1 MEKQKTTEVVCAYC
15 GEDLG
20 ETPVQ
25 RGSFVYCTEA
35 CAFEAARSV
44 DCGGRTDTHSAP
56 RIVEQAPR
64 PGTK

>member
-1 MEKQKTTEVVCAYC
+1 MEEQKATKGVCAYC

-20 ETPVQ
+20 ETPVH

-44 DCGGRTDTHSAP
+44 DCGGRTDTHNAP
-56 RIVEQAPR
+56 HIVEQTAPS
-64 PGTK
+64 GTE